1 MTETHAEPWQT
12 LFSDAQVEKLTRR
25 HSCAVCGRDLEFV
38 CYRAQGQQ
46 LGGWQAQNGRM
57 LAVGSYESRAFCNHH
72 LAEAV
77 AQTYP
82 ECLSPKS
89 N

>member
-1 MTETHAEPWQT
+1 MPETHAEQWQL
-12 LFSDAQVEKLTRR
+12 LFTDAKVEKLTRR
-25 HSCAVCGRDLEFV
+25 HPCAVCGRDLDFV

-46 LGGWQAQNGRM
+46 LGGWQTQNGRM

-77 AQTYP
+77 ATANP
-82 ECLSPKS
+82 ECLTPSS